1 MQVGAGVVVGAVGG
15 GVAESVSGGGV
26 MEQGLS
32 WLQHEP
38 DPWHLAL
45 ESLTLYD
52 PLSSLMPLPAPF
64 EIKPFCDSVF
74 LIC

>member
-1 MQVGAGVVVGAVGG
+1 MSLSVYSILSVDGCMQVGAGVVVGAVGG

-45 ESLTLYD
+45 E
-52 PLSSLMPLPAPF
+52 
-64 EIKPFCDSVF
+64 
-74 LIC
+74 